1 MSLEKSLQTRS
12 NNSCEL
18 CKSTNQ
24 LSVYSVP
31 PNSNLS
37 DEDSILVCDKCLAQL
52 DKKEALD
59 ATHWSC
65 LNDSMWSEVPAVQV
79 VAWRMLS
86 RLRNETW
93 AVDALDMLYLSD
105 EHLAWAKAT
114 GDHENSSE
122 VELHRD
128 CNGTILQTGDSV
140 VLIKTLEVK
149 GSQVDAKVGTAVKNI
164 RVVHDNIEHIEGK
177 IDGQSIVILTK
188 FVRKS

>member
-1 MSLEKSLQTRS
+1 MSIEKTLQNRS

-18 CKSTNQ
+18 CKSTSN
-24 LSVYSVP
+24 LSVYEVP
-31 PNSNLS
+31 PHSNQT
-37 DEDSILVCDKCLAQL
+37 DDDSILVCDKCLAQL

-59 ATHWSC
+59 VNHWNC

-93 AVDALDMLYLSD
+93 AVDALDMLYFSD
-105 EHLAWAKAT
+105 ENLAWAKST

-128 CNGTILQTGDSV
+128 CNGAILQTGDSV
-140 VLIKTLEVK
+140 VIIKTLEVK

>member
-1 MSLEKSLQTRS
+1 MSVEKTLQNRS

-18 CKSTNQ
+18 CKSTSS
-24 LSVYSVP
+24 LSVYEVP
-31 PNSNLS
+31 PHSNQT
-37 DEDSILVCDKCLAQL
+37 DDDSILVCDKCLAQL

-59 ATHWSC
+59 NNHWSC

-93 AVDALDMLYLSD
+93 AADALDMLYLSD
-105 EHLAWAKAT
+105 ENLAWAKAT

-122 VELHRD
+122 IELHRD
-128 CNGTILQTGDSV
+128 CNGAVLQTGDNV

-164 RVVHDNIEHIEGK
+164 RVVADNIEHIEGK

>member
-1 MSLEKSLQTRS
+1 MSVEKTLQNRS

-18 CKSTNQ
+18 CKSTSN
-24 LSVYSVP
+24 LSVYEVP
-31 PNSNLS
+31 PHSNQTE
-37 DEDSILVCDKCLAQL
+37 DDSILVCDKCLAQL

-59 ATHWSC
+59 SNHWSC

-105 EHLAWAKAT
+105 ENLAWAKST

-128 CNGTILQTGDSV
+128 CNGAILQTGDSV
-140 VLIKTLEVK
+140 VIIKTLEVK

>member
-1 MSLEKSLQTRS
+1 MVVEKTLQNRS

-18 CKSTNQ
+18 CKSTSN
-24 LSVYSVP
+24 LSVYEVP
-31 PNSNLS
+31 PHSNQTE
-37 DEDSILVCDKCLAQL
+37 DDSILVCDKCLAQL
-52 DKKEALD
+52 DKKEVLD
-59 ATHWSC
+59 VNHWNC

-105 EHLAWAKAT
+105 ENLAWAKST

-128 CNGTILQTGDSV
+128 CNGAILQTGDSV
-140 VLIKTLEVK
+140 VIIKTLEVK

>member
-1 MSLEKSLQTRS
+1 MSVEKTLQNRS

-18 CKSTNQ
+18 CKSTSN
-24 LSVYSVP
+24 LSVYEVP
-31 PNSNLS
+31 PHSNQTE
-37 DEDSILVCDKCLAQL
+37 DDSILVCDKCLAQL

-59 ATHWSC
+59 ANHWSC

-105 EHLAWAKAT
+105 ENLAWAKST

-128 CNGTILQTGDSV
+128 CNGAILQTGDSV
-140 VLIKTLEVK
+140 VIIKTLEVK

>member
-1 MSLEKSLQTRS
+1 MSVEKLLQNRS

-18 CKSTNQ
+18 CKSTSN
-24 LSVYSVP
+24 LSVYEVP
-31 PNSNLS
+31 PHSNQTE
-37 DEDSILVCDKCLAQL
+37 DDSILVCDKCLAQI

-59 ATHWSC
+59 ANHWNC

-105 EHLAWAKAT
+105 ENLAWAKST

-128 CNGTILQTGDSV
+128 CNGAILQTGDSV

>member
-1 MSLEKSLQTRS
+1 MSVEKTLQNRS

-18 CKSTNQ
+18 CKSTSN
-24 LSVYSVP
+24 LSVYEVP
-31 PNSNLS
+31 PHSNQT
-37 DEDSILVCDKCLAQL
+37 DDDSILVCDKCLAQL

-59 ATHWSC
+59 VNHWNC

-105 EHLAWAKAT
+105 ENLAWAKST
-114 GDHENSSE
+114 GDHENSTE

-128 CNGTILQTGDSV
+128 CNGAILQTGDSV
-140 VLIKTLEVK
+140 VIIKTLEVK

>member
-1 MSLEKSLQTRS
+1 
-12 NNSCEL
+12 
-18 CKSTNQ
+18 
-24 LSVYSVP
+24 
-31 PNSNLS
+31 
-37 DEDSILVCDKCLAQL
+37 
-52 DKKEALD
+52 
-59 ATHWSC
+59 
-65 LNDSMWSEVPAVQV
+65 MWSEVPAVQV

-105 EHLAWAKAT
+105 ENLAWAKAM

-128 CNGTILQTGDSV
+128 CNGAILQTGDSV
-140 VLIKTLEVK
+140 VIIKTLEVK

>member
-1 MSLEKSLQTRS
+1 MSVEKSLQNRS

-18 CKSTNQ
+18 CKSTSN
-24 LSVYSVP
+24 LSVYEVP
-31 PNSNLS
+31 PHSNQTA
-37 DEDSILVCDKCLAQL
+37 DDSILVCDKCLAQL

-59 ATHWSC
+59 ANHWNC

-79 VAWRMLS
+79 VAWRLLS

-105 EHLAWAKAT
+105 ENLAWAKAT

-128 CNGTILQTGDSV
+128 CNGAILQTGDSV